1 MAELFVDYPQGMG
14 PSLLDPSIDLT
25 AVVTGSGLP
34 ALLIDF
40 LTNLSLPQVI
50 DIWSPQVPK
59 ESSAILLLKQRS
71 GTRLLSISP
80 RIFPFGY
87 DMYFADI
94 L

>member
-1 MAELFVDYPQGMG
+1 MDYPQGMG
-14 PSLLDPSIDLT
+14 PSLLDPSIDFA
-25 AVVTGSGLP
+25 AVVTRSGLP
-34 ALLIDF
+34 ALLID
-40 LTNLSLPQVI
+40 LLANLSLPQVI

-71 GTRLLSISP
+71 GTRLVSISS
-80 RIFPFGY
+80 RIFPFGH